1 MRPPDDPEVAEWLE
15 KAGEDLSAARILLG
29 SEEAVHGATCFHCQ
43 QAVEKALK
51 AALVATDTPPPRTH
65 DLVRLCEERAE
76 LATMEPVIAAAR
88 ALNAHS
94 VLPRYP
100 GPRSFTRAQAEKA
113 FEHASRAVALLT
125 DLVARQ
131 GARPGDEEPTPA

>member
-15 KAGEDLSAARILLG
+15 KADEDLTAARILLG
-29 SEEAVHGATCFHCQ
+29 SRETVHGAVSFHCQ

-51 AALVATDTPPPRTH
+51 AALVAAETRPPRTH

-76 LATMEPVIAAAR
+76 IAALAVVTAAAR

-94 VLPRYP
+94 VLARYP
-100 GPRSFTRAQAEKA
+100 GPRSPTRA
-113 FEHASRAVALLT
+113 
-125 DLVARQ
+125 
-131 GARPGDEEPTPA
+131 